1 MKNERPN
8 TGNYLLNSEVW
19 FVIVAFG
26 LALASVLHRT

>member
-1 MKNERPN
+1 MKKTN

-26 LALASVLHRT
+26 LALASVLHQS